1 MAEEKKDK
9 LLVAL
14 AGQQN
19 AGKSTLFNALTGL
32 QQHIANYPGVTVDKK
47 SGYYSHAGQRVEVV
61 DLPGTYALT
70 SFSPEERVSRDFL
83 IGEQPDVIV
92 NVVDAANLER
102 SLLLTFQ
109 LMELGR
115 PIVLALNMVDVA
127 RQLGLTIHAD
137 KLQAH
142 LGIPVIATVG
152 SKGTGIKELR
162 EKIAEVAAHA
172 QAAPHFAYAQWEQA
186 VQTLAAK
193 WQQHP
198 ELLPRYPRRWAALLT
213 LEHDE
218 SLARAARQSA
228 PEAWKQLEQDAQSLL
243 AQYAHSTGL
252 SFTDAIARLRT
263 QAAKAACAVAVER
276 TDPNKVGFTERVD
289 KILLNRWLAP
299 VFLVLTIWLI
309 YQLSIVQ
316 GYELT
321 KITWPLL
328 AGMRNLV
335 ASFLPDAGFLVDPQ
349 VRSIGLWM
357 VDSANTLLNYVP
369 IFLILFALIAILEDS
384 GYMARIAF
392 ILDRILHRFGLH
404 GQSTLPLILAGV
416 FAGGCAVPGVMAT
429 KGIPDTRARM
439 ATILT
444 VPFMNCLAK
453 VPLYV
458 LLVNIYFAA
467 DKGLVLFYISTITV
481 IAALL
486 VSKLLTVSVL
496 RNMETAPFVMELPH
510 YHLPGIKSV
519 LRRAVDRT
527 WLYIKKVGSV
537 VVAVATVVYIL
548 LQFPGLTPQQETD
561 YRTQAEQAIAAFYK
575 GMQGNPHLAAV
586 DEQKKLIDLINVYND
601 YRAHKLNASGPA
613 ASEKV
618 DAQYAAQ
625 YPHFYPFL
633 QRSGDAHAKKAAR
646 NLKKL
651 DDTRKNLRREMKE
664 LRIQNS
670 VLGRVGRGLEGIT
683 QFANFDWKVNV
694 ALLSSFAA
702 RESSVA
708 TLGVLFGQ
716 DDEEN
721 VTLEER
727 MGEEQKS
734 QGYDALTAAALILF
748 FALYPPCLATTIMIR
763 VQTGSYKWMVFSM
776 IFPTLLG
783 LLVASGVYTIG
794 TALGLSGIQAFSAVY
809 FIALGLLLIVGLYH
823 RRQPA
828 GRMPG
833 QPTPTETSTNMS
845 KPATPGNTQ
854 PNNTAAAPAHAP
866 CQPGS
871 CTCSH

>member
-1 MAEEKKDK
+1 MSEKKAK

-19 AGKSTLFNALTGL
+19 SGKSTLFNALTGL

-83 IGEQPDVIV
+83 LNEQPDVIV

-109 LMELGR
+109 LIELGR

-127 RQLGLTIHAD
+127 RQLGLTLHAER
-137 KLQAH
+137 LQAH

-152 SKGTGIKELR
+152 SKGQGIQELR
-162 EKIAEVAAHA
+162 EKIAEAAASA
-172 QAAPHFAYAQWEQA
+172 QPAPHFSYEQWEDA
-186 VQTLAAK
+186 VQALAAE
-193 WQQHP
+193 WTQHP
-198 ELLPRYPRRWAALLT
+198 GLLPHYPRRWAALLT
-213 LEHDE
+213 LEQDE
-218 SLARAARQSA
+218 GLAQAANRAAPDAWQQLAQSAQSKIQEQIQTPAPTQAQAYAQEQTQTPQPQSA
-228 PEAWKQLEQDAQSLL
+228 PGNCGN
-243 AQYAHSTGL
+243 HSQHVA
-252 SFTDAIARLRT
+252 DAIARCRT
-263 QAAKAACAVAVER
+263 RAARAACAVAVER
-276 TDPNKVGFTERVD
+276 TDPHKIGFTERID
-289 KILLNRWLAP
+289 KILLHRLLAP

-316 GYELT
+316 GYEIT

-328 AGMRNLV
+328 AGFRNLV

-349 VRSIGLWM
+349 LRSIGLWM

-496 RNMETAPFVMELPH
+496 RQMETAPFVMELPH

-548 LQFPGLTPQQETD
+548 LQFPGLTQQQEQD
-561 YRTQAEQAIAAFYK
+561 YRAQAEQAIAAFYK

-586 DEQKKLIDLINVYND
+586 NEQHKLIALINVYND
-601 YRAHKLNASGPA
+601 YRAHKLNASGPE

-618 DAQYAAQ
+618 DARYAAQ
-625 YPHFYPFL
+625 YPDFYPFL

-646 NLKKL
+646 SLKKL

-670 VLGRVGRGLEGIT
+670 VLGRVGRGLESIT

-734 QGYDALTAAALILF
+734 QGYNALTAVALILF

-763 VQTGSYKWMVFSM
+763 VQTGSYKWMLFSM
-776 IFPTLLG
+776 IFPTMLG
-783 LLVASGVYTIG
+783 LLVASCVYTIG
-794 TALGLSGIQAFSAVY
+794 TWLGLSGIQAFSAVY
-809 FIALGLLLIVGLYH
+809 FIALGLLLVVGLYH
-823 RRQPA
+823 KPA
-828 GRMPG
+828 GKP
-833 QPTPTETSTNMS
+833 QKQTSIEPNRHNM
-845 KPATPGNTQ
+845 
-854 PNNTAAAPAHAP
+854 
-866 CQPGS
+866 
-871 CTCSH
+871 

>member
-1 MAEEKKDK
+1 MSEKKSK
-9 LLVAL
+9 LLVSL

-19 AGKSTLFNALTGL
+19 SGKSTLFNALTGL

-83 IGEQPDVIV
+83 LNEQPDVIV

-127 RQLGLTIHAD
+127 RQLGLTLHAER
-137 KLQAH
+137 LQAH

-152 SKGTGIKELR
+152 SKGQGIQELR
-162 EKIAEVAAHA
+162 EKIAEAAASA
-172 QAAPHFAYAQWEQA
+172 QPAPHFAYAQWENA
-186 VQTLAAK
+186 VQALAAE
-193 WQQHP
+193 WAQHP
-198 ELLPRYPRRWAALLT
+198 ELLPHYPRRWAALLT
-213 LEHDE
+213 LEQDE
-218 SLARAARQSA
+218 GLAQAASRAAPDVWQQLAQSA
-228 PEAWKQLEQDAQSLL
+228 QTKVQTKAQPLIQTQQHEQALL
-243 AQYAHSTGL
+243 QQAARSNNSNNSNGSQGVA
-252 SFTDAIARLRT
+252 DAIARCRT
-263 QAAKAACAVAVER
+263 RAAQAACAVAVER
-276 TDPNKVGFTERVD
+276 TEPHKIGFTERID
-289 KILLNRWLAP
+289 KILLHRLLAP

-316 GYELT
+316 GYEIT

-328 AGMRNLV
+328 AGFRNLA

-349 VRSIGLWM
+349 LRSIGLWM
-357 VDSANTLLNYVP
+357 VDSTNTLLNYVP

-458 LLVNIYFAA
+458 LLVNIYFAE

-496 RNMETAPFVMELPH
+496 RQMETAPFVMELPH

-548 LQFPGLTPQQETD
+548 LQFPGLTQQQEQD
-561 YRTQAEQAIAAFYK
+561 YRAQAEQAIATFYK

-586 DEQKKLIDLINVYND
+586 NEQHKLIALINVYND

-618 DAQYAAQ
+618 DAAYAKR
-625 YPHFYPFL
+625 YPDFYPFL

-646 NLKKL
+646 SLKKL

-670 VLGRVGRGLEGIT
+670 VLGRVGRGLESVT

-734 QGYDALTAAALILF
+734 QGYNALTAVALILF

-763 VQTGSYKWMVFSM
+763 VQTGSYKWMLFSM
-776 IFPTLLG
+776 IFPTMLG
-783 LLVASGVYTIG
+783 LLVASCVYTIG
-794 TALGLSGIQAFSAVY
+794 TWLGLSGIQAFSAVY
-809 FIALGLLLIVGLYH
+809 GIALGLLLVVGLYH
-823 RRQPA
+823 KPA
-828 GRMPG
+828 GKPRQ
-833 QPTPTETSTNMS
+833 QP
-845 KPATPGNTQ
+845 
-854 PNNTAAAPAHAP
+854 
-866 CQPGS
+866 
-871 CTCSH
+871 

>member
-1 MAEEKKDK
+1 MMEKKDR

-19 AGKSTLFNALTGL
+19 SGKSTLFNALTGL

-47 SGYYSHAGQRVEVV
+47 SGFYRHDGQRVEVV
-61 DLPGTYALT
+61 DLPGAYALT
-70 SFSPEERVSRDFL
+70 SFSPEERVARDFL
-83 IGEQPDVIV
+83 LGEAPDVII

-102 SLLLTFQ
+102 SLHLTFQ
-109 LMELGR
+109 LMELNR

-127 RQLGLTIHAD
+127 QQLGLAVHAD

-142 LGIPVIATVG
+142 LGIPVIATIG
-152 SKGTGIKELR
+152 SKGQGIEALR
-162 EKIAEVAAHA
+162 NKIAEISTGNQIAPSFPYGEWEGAVHA
-172 QAAPHFAYAQWEQA
+172 QTEAWA
-186 VQTLAAK
+186 
-193 WQQHP
+193 QHP
-198 ELLPRYPRRWAALLT
+198 ELLPGYPRRWAAVLT
-213 LEHDE
+213 LENDE
-218 SLARAARQSA
+218 SLANAAHQA
-228 PEAWKQLEQDAQSLL
+228 LPEVWQNLKKGADALSTEYTQ
-243 AQYAHSTGL
+243 STGQ
-252 SFTDAIARLRT
+252 SFADAALRLRHE
-263 QAAKAACAVAVER
+263 AAEAACAAAVEQH
-276 TDPNKVGFTERVD
+276 TPNKIGFTERLDRV
-289 KILLNRWLAP
+289 LLNRVFAP

-328 AGMRNLV
+328 AGLRNLV
-335 ASFLPDAGFLVDPQ
+335 ASILPDAGFLVDPQ
-349 VRSIGLWM
+349 LRSMGLWM

-369 IFLILFALIAILEDS
+369 IFLILFALIASLEDS

-392 ILDRILHRFGLH
+392 ILDRILHRFGMH

-458 LLVNIYFAA
+458 LLVNIYFAE
-467 DKGLVLFYISTITV
+467 DKGLILFYISTIT
-481 IAALL
+481 IIIALL

-519 LRRAVDRT
+519 LRRAFDRT
-527 WLYIKKVGSV
+527 WLYIKKVGTI

-548 LQFPGLTPQQETD
+548 LQFPGLTPQQDAE
-561 YRTQAEQAIAAFYK
+561 YRGRAEAAIAAFYK

-586 DEQKKLIDLINVYND
+586 DDQKKLIDLVNVYNS
-601 YRAHKLNASGPA
+601 YRAQKLNVSGPKA
-613 ASEKV
+613 AKQL
-618 DAQYAAQ
+618 DQDYAAK
-625 YPHFYPFL
+625 YPGFYPFL
-633 QRSGDAHAKKAAR
+633 QRGGDAMAKKAAR

-651 DDTRKNLRREMKE
+651 DDARKDMRREMKE
-664 LRIQNS
+664 IRIQNS
-670 VLGRVGRGLEGIT
+670 ILGRVGRSLESVT
-683 QFANFDWKVNV
+683 RFANFDWKINV
-694 ALLSSFAA
+694 ALLSSFSA

-721 VTLEER
+721 RTLEER

-734 QGYDALTAAALILF
+734 HGYDALTAVALILF

-763 VQTGSYKWMVFSM
+763 VQTGSYKWMLFSM
-776 IFPTLLG
+776 VFPTTLG
-783 LLVASGVYTIG
+783 LLVASGVYTLG
-794 TALGLSGIQAFSAVY
+794 SALGLSGIQAFSAVY
-809 FIALGLLLIVGLYH
+809 FIGLALLLIVGLY
-823 RRQPA
+823 RRPF
-828 GRMPG
+828 GVHLG
-833 QPTPTETSTNMS
+833 QPEYSS
-845 KPATPGNTQ
+845 
-854 PNNTAAAPAHAP
+854 
-866 CQPGS
+866 
-871 CTCSH
+871 